1 MKKIFKIIGISIA
14 ILLGLG
20 LIIGIV
26 FLNFSPQFGKGPTKE
41 QKKQFAK
48 LDNYKDGKFVN
59 QSTTAMEMDIWKL
72 IKEMLA
78 SAPNR
83 KPIKDINPQKID
95 AVGLDNHF
103 YEETRLTW
111 IGHSTFLL
119 QIQGKKILIDPMFGN
134 TPSPHQ
140 LLGTERYSEKLPFDL
155 NKLGYVD
162 AVILSHDHY
171 DHLDY
176 NSILILKDKVGEFI
190 TPLGVG
196 SHLLSWGVEPCK
208 IVELNWWES
217 IDVGDL
223 KLICT
228 PSRHFSGRGLFD
240 RNPTLWSS
248 WVIKGESVNIF
259 FSGDGGYDTH
269 FKTIGDKYGP
279 FDISMV
285 ECGQYNENW
294 SQIHMMPE
302 ETAQA
307 AKDLNSRLLLP
318 MHWGAFTLALHDWTD
333 PIERVL
339 LKAQELNV
347 KVTTPRIGEPV
358 QVGNIIYPNQKWWL
372 EYKN

>member
-1 MKKIFKIIGISIA
+1 MKKIFNIIGISIA

-26 FLNFSPQFGKGPTKE
+26 FLNFSPQFGSAPTKE

-59 QSTTAMEMDIWKL
+59 QSITIMEMDTWKL
-72 IKEMLA
+72 VKEMLA

-83 KPIKDINPQKID
+83 NPKKNIIPQCID
-95 AVGLDNHF
+95 PVSLDNHF

-134 TPSPHQ
+134 SPSP
-140 LLGTERYSEKLPFDL
+140 LEFLGTHRYSKNLPFDL
-155 NKLGYVD
+155 QKLGYVD
-162 AVILSHDHY
+162 IVVFSHDHY

-176 NSILILKDKVGEFI
+176 NSILILKDKVGKFI

-196 SHLLSWGVEPCK
+196 NHLLAWGVDSCK
-208 IVELNWWES
+208 IEELNWWES
-217 IDVGDL
+217 IDIEGL
-223 KLICT
+223 KLVCA

-240 RNPTLWSS
+240 RNSTLWCS
-248 WVIKGESVNIF
+248 WVIQGENANIF

-294 SQIHMMPE
+294 SKIHMMPE

-318 MHWGAFTLALHDWTD
+318 MHWGAFSLALHDWTD

-339 LKAQELNV
+339 IKAEELNV

-358 QVGNIIYPNQKWWL
+358 LIGNIIFPNQKWWL
-372 EYKN
+372 EY